1 MMKKLAALGISAA
14 IVFTPLAAIAQTP
27 SPDASATHAATSEP
41 MKPMKMKK
49 HHKAATHHKAMHKA
63 KKPMS
68 TESPTPSP
76 SAT

>member
-27 SPDASATHAATSEP
+27 SPEATASPAATSEP

-49 HHKAATHHKAMHKA
+49 HQEARRCTTRRMHKA

-68 TESPTPSP
+68 TESPAPR
-76 SAT
+76 